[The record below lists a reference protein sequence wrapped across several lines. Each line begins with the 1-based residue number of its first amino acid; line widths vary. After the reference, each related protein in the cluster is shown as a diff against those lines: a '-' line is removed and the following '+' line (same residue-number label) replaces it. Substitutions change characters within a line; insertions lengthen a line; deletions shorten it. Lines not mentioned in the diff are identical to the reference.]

1 MRQAILTCA
10 RKLAEVSLIQA
21 YRTEPKI
28 KKGKE
33 KGVKL
38 KKAKTD
44 MLRRNGNCLESV
56 ESLKTGK
63 TDLRWFGSKL
73 AKQDAP
79 TSE

>member
-28 KKGKE
+28 KRKGKRCETE
-33 KGVKL
+33 KT
-38 KKAKTD
+38 KTD

>member
-28 KKGKE
+28 KKE

-38 KKAKTD
+38 KKTKTD

-56 ESLKTGK
+56 ESLKTEK